1 MVFVRA
7 GTGEQAEFA
16 AEAWRQYT
24 PIAMDAT
31 FRHGSR
37 TRLRQTPQNQN
48 NDSLWV

>member
-24 PIAMDAT
+24 PIAMDVLPFAT
-31 FRHGSR
+31 GPE
-37 TRLRQTPQNQN
+37 LG
-48 NDSLWV
+48 